1 MLRVPRWVSAVCTVW
16 FMLKIHSPSGSLES
30 QKMSDR
36 GGLRDQPGVL
46 SLQRV
51 SPGDDAHVCC
61 HSLLL
66 EELSVVYEALLKG
79 GPEAG
84 PRFPPDCTLS
94 TFGLCWFCFMSFH
107 CNKSQLWAWLYA
119 GAHVFSQQLLSVGEV
134 SETPTESGTF
144 FFLNKNRYWG
154 STKRTQEMV

>member
-1 MLRVPRWVSAVCTVW
+1 MCWEKENLKQAHVNTAGLRLPVLGRPAPKVGTWLTSSACADLKLSSMLRVPRWVSAVCTVW

-51 SPGDDAHVCC
+51 SPGDDTHVCC

-94 TFGLCWFCFMSFH
+94 TFGLC
-107 CNKSQLWAWLYA
+107 
-119 GAHVFSQQLLSVGEV
+119 
-134 SETPTESGTF
+134 
-144 FFLNKNRYWG
+144 
-154 STKRTQEMV
+154 